1 MTFRDI
7 VRQHIGPPVNI
18 EAIIRGVGIELN
30 KKAELDDGVSGQL
43 ERLGPNSYR
52 ISANRKDHYLRQ
64 RFTMAHELGHYMLH
78 AHLIG
83 DGVDDTVNDTIVYRS
98 LPTSNFY
105 NPNITSV
112 EETEAN
118 KFAAELLMPRSLLA
132 VGSTV
137 GQNLSALA
145 KSFQVS
151 PRAMEIR
158 LIGLGFSIE
167 GDKVTAANP

>member
-18 EAIIRGVGIELN
+18 EAIIRGVGIQLD
-30 KKAELDDGVSGQL
+30 KKAELDTEISGQL
-43 ERLGPNSYR
+43 ERLGPGSYR
-52 ISANRKDHYLRQ
+52 ISANKDDHYLRQ

-83 DGVDDTVNDTIVYRS
+83 DGVDDTTAYRS
-98 LPTSNFY
+98 VQKGNFY
-105 NPNITSV
+105 NPNITPV

-118 KFAAELLMPRSLLA
+118 KFAAELLMPKSLLA
-132 VGSTV
+132 VESTV

-145 KSFQVS
+145 KLFQVS

-158 LIGLGFSIE
+158 LKGLGFSIE
-167 GDKVTAANP
+167 GDKVTVPSP

>member
-30 KKAELDDGVSGQL
+30 KKAELDTEISGQL
-43 ERLGPNSYR
+43 ERLGPGSYR
-52 ISANRKDHYLRQ
+52 ISANKNDAYFRQ

-83 DGVDDTVNDTIVYRS
+83 EGVDDTTAYRS
-98 LPTSNFY
+98 VPKGNFY
-105 NPNITSV
+105 NPNITST

-118 KFAAELLMPRSLLA
+118 RFAAELLMPSSLLA
-132 VGSTV
+132 VESTV
-137 GQNLSALA
+137 GQALASLA

-158 LIGLGFSIE
+158 LKGLGFGVDE
-167 GDKVTAANP
+167 NGVVTAANP

>member
-7 VRQHIGPPVNI
+7 VRQHSGPPVNI
-18 EAIIRGVGIELN
+18 EAIIRGVGIQLD
-30 KKAELDDGVSGQL
+30 KKAELDPNVSGQL
-43 ERLGPNSYR
+43 ERLGPDSYR
-52 ISANRKDHYLRQ
+52 ISANKSDHYLRQ

-83 DGVDDTVNDTIVYRS
+83 DGVDDTKVYRS
-98 LPTSNFY
+98 DPKGNFF

-132 VGSTV
+132 VESTV
-137 GQNLSALA
+137 GLPVAKLA
-145 KSFQVS
+145 TDFQVS

-158 LIGLGFSIE
+158 LTGLGFLIE
-167 GDKVTAANP
+167 NGVVMAAKP

>member
-18 EAIIRGVGIELN
+18 EAIIRGVGVELN
-30 KKAELDDGVSGQL
+30 KKAELDPEISGQL

-52 ISANRKDHYLRQ
+52 ISTNKSDHYLRQ

-83 DGVDDTVNDTIVYRS
+83 DGVDDTVNDTVLYRS
-98 LPTSNFY
+98 MPKGNFY
-105 NPNITSV
+105 NPNITPV

-132 VGSTV
+132 VDSTV
-137 GQNLSALA
+137 GQDLA
-145 KSFQVS
+145 AVAKLFQVS
-151 PRAMEIR
+151 PKAMEIR
-158 LIGLGFSIE
+158 LTGLGFLIE
-167 GDKVTAANP
+167 GGVVTAAKP

>member
-30 KKAELDDGVSGQL
+30 KKAELDADVSGQL
-43 ERLGPNSYR
+43 ERIGPGSYR
-52 ISANRKDHYLRQ
+52 ISANKKDHYLRQ
-64 RFTMAHELGHYMLH
+64 RFTIAHELGHYMLH

-83 DGVDDTVNDTIVYRS
+83 DGVDDTVNDTIMYRS
-98 LPTSNFY
+98 MPKSNFY
-105 NPNITSV
+105 NPNITAV

-132 VGSTV
+132 VTTTV
-137 GQNLSALA
+137 GQNVAALA
-145 KSFQVS
+145 KLFQVS
-151 PRAMEIR
+151 PIAMEIR
-158 LIGLGFSIE
+158 LNGLGFLIE
-167 GDKVTAANP
+167 DGVVTGQKS